1 MGGVGERPASRPLSM
16 WIEMSQYIPK
26 TAVSSETVA
35 TAEGK
40 ATQPGMP
47 EMRSLWSARR
57 WRI

>member
-1 MGGVGERPASRPLSM
+1 M
-16 WIEMSQYIPK
+16 PK

-47 EMRSLWSARR
+47 VVRSLWSASRCRILTRPAAVAEAEVEEARR
-57 WRI
+57 